1 MIKTTGHLTGHYD
14 IVVVMKTKARTI
26 SATEFKAKCLSI
38 FDHLD
43 SNGIIVEKRGKPIAK
58 VTPIRI
64 NNSDW
69 IGSMKGEIQILGDI
83 MSTGIKWDA
92 ES

>member
-1 MIKTTGHLTGHYD
+1 
-14 IVVVMKTKARTI
+14 MKTKTRTI

-43 SNGIIVEKRGKPIAK
+43 SNGIIVEKRGKPVAK
-58 VTPIRI
+58 VMPIRP
-64 NNSDW
+64 NDTDW
-69 IGSMKGEIQILGDI
+69 IGSMKGKMKIHGDI

>member
-1 MIKTTGHLTGHYD
+1 MKK
-14 IVVVMKTKARTI
+14 KTKTI
-26 SATEFKAKCLSI
+26 SASEFKAKCLQI
-38 FDHLD
+38 FDHLGAD
-43 SNGIIVEKRGKPIAK
+43 GIIVEKRGKPVAK
-58 VTPIRI
+58 VIPIRS

-69 IGSMKGEIQILGDI
+69 IGSMKGEIQVLGDI

>member
-1 MIKTTGHLTGHYD
+1 
-14 IVVVMKTKARTI
+14 MKTKTRTI
-26 SATEFKAKCLSI
+26 SVTEFKAKCLSI
-38 FDHLD
+38 FDNLGAE
-43 SNGIIVEKRGKPIAK
+43 GIVVEKRGIPVAK
-58 VTPIRI
+58 VLPIRT

-69 IGSMKGEIQILGDI
+69 IGSMKGEIKIHGDI

>member
-1 MIKTTGHLTGHYD
+1 
-14 IVVVMKTKARTI
+14 MKTKPRTI
-26 SATEFKAKCLSI
+26 SATEFKAKCLHI

-43 SNGIIVEKRGKPIAK
+43 ADGIIVEKRGKPVAK
-58 VTPIRI
+58 VTPIRT
-64 NNSDW
+64 NDSEW
-69 IGSMKGEIQILGDI
+69 IGSMKGEIKILGDI

>member
-1 MIKTTGHLTGHYD
+1 MKQ
-14 IVVVMKTKARTI
+14 KTKTI
-26 SATEFKAKCLSI
+26 SASEFKAKCLQI
-38 FDHLD
+38 FDTLGAE
-43 SNGIIVEKRGKPIAK
+43 GIVVEKRGKPIAK
-58 VTPIRI
+58 VIPIRP

-69 IGSMKGEIQILGDI
+69 IGSMKGEIKILGDI